1 MNSFLEW
8 AKAELNGREAGP
20 SLICD
25 CPFCGKAEH
34 LYIHQKE
41 GYWTCF
47 KCDRRNRDIIW
58 LVAEV
63 TGESYK
69 AIKLKRFREVV
80 KFRWQNNNEGED
92 WDRYKNI
99 LKPKEKEVIEIL
111 PPEETISV
119 YDHYNCKW
127 QIPKY
132 LVDRGIEREIAIRY
146 HLGFCNTGDYRN
158 RIIFPFSCPNGF
170 AFTSRAVDDREPKY
184 LHAKGGVK
192 FARMLYGWSQIY
204 SEITNGE
211 VALVEGPMDV
221 LKLASFG
228 INALG
233 LFGKELHDPQ
243 KALLLKLNLKT
254 IVVMM
259 DNDSELDLEIPYS
272 AIAICNKL
280 VAICDDLRVARLPAN
295 TDPGDLNVFQAHSYY
310 RNAVAF
316 EAGRNVRI

>member
-8 AKAELNGREAGP
+8 AKAELNGREVGP

-47 KCDRRNRDIIW
+47 KCEKRNRDIIW

-80 KFRWQNNNEGED
+80 KFRWQNNNESED

-99 LKPKEKEVIEIL
+99 LRAKEKEMIEIL
-111 PPEETISV
+111 PPEEFISV
-119 YDHYNCKW
+119 FDGKKW
-127 QIPKY
+127 LMPKY
-132 LVDRGIEREIAIRY
+132 LMDRGIEKEIALRY
-146 HLGFCNTGDYRN
+146 RLGFCNSGDYRN

-192 FARMLYGWSQIY
+192 FARMLYGWNPICD
-204 SEITNGE
+204 EVKNGE

-221 LKLASFG
+221 LKLATFG

-259 DNDSELDLEIPYS
+259 DNDSEVDLQIPNS

-280 VAICDDLRVARLPAN
+280 IAICDDLRIARLPSK
-295 TDPGDLNVFQAHSYY
+295 TDPGDLNVFQAHGYY

>member
-8 AKAELNGREAGP
+8 AKAELNGRGAGP

-47 KCDRRNRDIIW
+47 KCDKRNRDIIW

-80 KFRWQNNNEGED
+80 KFRWQNNHQDED

-99 LKPKEKEVIEIL
+99 LRAKEKEMIEIL
-111 PPEETISV
+111 PPDEFISV
-119 YDHYNCKW
+119 FDGKKW
-127 QIPKY
+127 QMPKY
-132 LVDRGIEREIAIRY
+132 LVDRGIEREIALRY
-146 HLGFCNTGDYRN
+146 YLGFCNKGDYRN

-184 LHAKGGVK
+184 FHPKGTK

-221 LKLASFG
+221 LKLATFG

-259 DNDSELDLEIPYS
+259 DNDSEVDLQIPYS

-310 RNAVAF
+310 RNAVVF